1 MHSIEKQKEKLKYN
15 YDFEQIKSP
24 DLLKDLRPF
33 NEFKLPILRQ
43 QLRKNGL
50 QIL

>member
-15 YDFEQIKSP
+15 YDFEQIKNPSKD
-24 DLLKDLRPF
+24 DLLKEMRPF

-43 QLRKNGL
+43 
-50 QIL
+50 